1 MQERRIYE
9 RHIVILP
16 TKLETILTPGEEKI
30 FDVETRNISIGG
42 AFIYTKDFD
51 FLQEGRRVSLDFT
64 IPNGSY
70 FKYLADMK
78 SIMECNGS
86 VVRSTSEGIAI
97 QFDSECEIVERRQFS
112 YNQYIPERRSGK
124 NRRSGLDR
132 RLKPRT
138 SK

>member
-16 TKLETILTPGEEKI
+16 TKLETILTPGEKKV

-42 AFIYTKDFD
+42 AFIYSKDLSF
-51 FLQEGRRVSLDFT
+51 FQEGRRVIIDFT
-64 IPNGSY
+64 IPSGSF

-78 SIMECNGS
+78 SIMECTGNM
-86 VVRSTSEGIAI
+86 VRSTSEGVAI
-97 QFDSECEIVERRQFS
+97 QLDRECEIIERRQYS
-112 YNQYIPERRSGK
+112 YNQHIPERRSNK

>member
-16 TKLETILTPGEEKI
+16 TKLETILMPGEEKV

-51 FLQEGRRVSLDFT
+51 FLQEGRRVSIDFT
-64 IPNGSY
+64 IPSGSY

>member
-16 TKLETILTPGEEKI
+16 TKLETILMPGEEKV

-51 FLQEGRRVSLDFT
+51 FLQEGRRVSIDFT
-64 IPNGSY
+64 IPSGSY

-97 QFDSECEIVERRQFS
+97 QFDSECEIMS
-112 YNQYIPERRSGK
+112 
-124 NRRSGLDR
+124 
-132 RLKPRT
+132 
-138 SK
+138 

>member
-16 TKLETILTPGEEKI
+16 TKLETILTPGEKKV

-42 AFIYTKDFD
+42 AFIYSKDLSF
-51 FLQEGRRVSLDFT
+51 FQEGRRAIIDFT
-64 IPNGSY
+64 IPSGSF

-78 SIMECNGS
+78 SIMECTGS
-86 VVRSTSEGIAI
+86 MVRSTAEGIAI
-97 QFDSECEIVERRQFS
+97 QFDSECEIIERRQFS
-112 YNQYIPERRSGK
+112 YDQYIPERRSGQD
-124 NRRSGLDR
+124 RRSGLER
-132 RLKPRT
+132 RVKPRT

>member
-16 TKLETILTPGEEKI
+16 TKLETILTPGEKKV

-42 AFIYTKDFD
+42 AFIYSKDLSF
-51 FLQEGRRVSLDFT
+51 FQEGRRVIIDFT
-64 IPNGSY
+64 IPSGSF
-70 FKYLADMK
+70 FKYLADLK
-78 SIMECNGS
+78 SIMECTGS
-86 VVRSTSEGIAI
+86 MVRSTSEGVAI
-97 QFDSECEIVERRQFS
+97 QLDRECEIIERRQYS
-112 YNQYIPERRSGK
+112 YNQHIPERRSGK

>member
-1 MQERRIYE
+1 MIERRLYE

-16 TKLETILTPGEEKI
+16 TKLEAILTAREKKV

-42 AFIYTKDFD
+42 AFIYSKDFD
-51 FLQEGRRVSLDFT
+51 FFQEGRQVTIDFT
-64 IPNGSY
+64 IPNGDF

-78 SIMECNGS
+78 SIMECTGS
-86 VVRSTSEGIAI
+86 VVRSTSEGVAI
-97 QFDSECEIVERRQFS
+97 QFDRECEIIERRQFS
-112 YNQYIPERRSGK
+112 YNQYIPERRSNK
-124 NRRSGLDR
+124 DRRSGLDR

>member
-16 TKLETILTPGEEKI
+16 TKLETILTPGEKKV

-42 AFIYTKDFD
+42 AFIYSKDLSF
-51 FLQEGRRVSLDFT
+51 FQEERRVIIDFT
-64 IPNGSY
+64 IPSGSF
-70 FKYLADMK
+70 FKYLADLK
-78 SIMECNGS
+78 SIMECTGS
-86 VVRSTSEGIAI
+86 MVRSTSEGVAI
-97 QFDSECEIVERRQFS
+97 QLDRECEIIERRQYS
-112 YNQYIPERRSGK
+112 YNQHIPERRSGK